1 MTPDAVTQS
10 KARMRSELIDAGIRA
25 FSFDMLG
32 TSAKSATEPIC
43 PYAISSTLGSDH
55 DIMDASLLMSPD
67 YVQPLVPSELTTLVE
82 QVFCKNGASW
92 LRHAAAKKY
101 IQWKNSENPSR
112 PKALYRPMSFPAA
125 AQSMSLVTTAPL
137 TAPMGAMSVYSLA
150 RIADHTQREERLAQ
164 IRLANW
170 ASDLQRSLAN
180 ERARYEKLA
189 RGERAIWLTEKL
201 NECVQDGTLVA
212 VGDRGRSTSRL
223 REKISRKLGCERG
236 QGSSRV
242 QHQDPL
248 GLLEVA
254 AQLWARG
261 WVAVEILGGVGVLGG
276 VAFWVS
282 KQGWHAQ
289 VVEWAVQHW
298 SSIWDSER

>member
-1 MTPDAVTQS
+1 MTPDAVVHS
-10 KARMRSELIDAGIRA
+10 KARIRSELLDADVRS
-25 FSFDMLG
+25 FSFDMLRTAA
-32 TSAKSATEPIC
+32 TSASEPSY
-43 PYAISSTLGSDH
+43 PYAVSSTLGSDH

-67 YVQPLVPSELTTLVE
+67 YVQPLVASELAVLVE
-82 QVFCKNGASW
+82 QVFCENGASW

-101 IQWKNSENPSR
+101 IQWKNSENPTR

-125 AQSMSLVTTAPL
+125 QSTSLVTTAPL
-137 TAPMGAMSVYSLA
+137 TAPMGATSAYSLA

-180 ERARYEKLA
+180 ERARYESLA

-201 NECVQDGTLVA
+201 NECVQEGTLIA
-212 VGDRGRSTSRL
+212 VGDRGRSASRL
-223 REKISRKLGCERG
+223 REKIRRRLGGERG
-236 QGSSRV
+236 RV
-242 QHQDPL
+242 PSNVTHQDPL

-254 AQLWARG
+254 AKLKAKG
-261 WVAVEILGGVGVLGG
+261 WVALEILGSVGVLGG

-282 KQGWHAQ
+282 RHGWHAQ
-289 VVEWAVQHW
+289 VVEWAVEHW
-298 SSIWDSER
+298 SSIWDNER